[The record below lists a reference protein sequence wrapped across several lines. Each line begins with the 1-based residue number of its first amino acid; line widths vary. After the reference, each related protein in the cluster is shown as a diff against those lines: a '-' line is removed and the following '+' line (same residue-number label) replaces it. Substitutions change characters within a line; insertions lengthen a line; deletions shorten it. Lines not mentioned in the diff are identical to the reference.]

1 MGKAACATGSQNARA
16 ACDSSDEWSGLIAG
30 TSQSGAI
37 QAQAAHKHAQLP
49 YKGITRIAISAS
61 GKYLSL
67 VFVEA
72 QQ

>member
-1 MGKAACATGSQNARA
+1 M
-16 ACDSSDEWSGLIAG
+16 IAG